1 VPGDRA
7 ALEVEDRAIL
17 RAERYQVVDH
27 LKHSR
32 LSRGSRARIDA
43 SRPAERIA
51 MAHLGGSASSDID
64 APLKDVW
71 AAIEDVLSAP
81 QWQGGL
87 DAMTALESDGDG
99 RPVLVE
105 TENDIKVRRIKAR
118 VRFHYEGPTRLS
130 WTQEQGEM
138 KAVDGSWEL
147 EDLGSDRTR
156 ATYNLDADPG
166 RLLGLLIKGPV
177 EAATR
182 AIFVNGRPGELKRL
196 VEGARAG

>member
-1 VPGDRA
+1 
-7 ALEVEDRAIL
+7 
-17 RAERYQVVDH
+17 
-27 LKHSR
+27 
-32 LSRGSRARIDA
+32 
-43 SRPAERIA
+43 

-81 QWQGGL
+81 DWQGGL
-87 DAMTALESDGDG
+87 DAMTALEHDGDG

-118 VRFHYEGPTRLS
+118 VRFHYERPTRLS

-147 EDLGSDRTR
+147 EDLGGGRTR
-156 ATYNLDADPG
+156 ATYNLDADLG

-182 AIFVNGRPGELKRL
+182 AIFVNGRPGELRRR
-196 VEGARAG
+196 VEGD